1 TTITS
6 VVTTQQPGSLY
17 LPGDNWGPMLPWGEL
32 DACVCLGLTGCLCWT
47 GVNWCLCLS
56 GINWLPVV
64 AWGELGAC
72 CCGRSI
78 RCLSLHGGNWF
89 PVVVSS

>member
-1 TTITS
+1 MKA
-6 VVTTQQPGSLY
+6 Q
-17 LPGDNWGPMLPWGEL
+17 DWG
-32 DACVCLGLTGCLCWT
+32 
-47 GVNWCLCLS
+47 NWCLWFS
-56 GINWLPVV
+56 GMNWLPVV

-72 CCGRSI
+72 WCGRSI